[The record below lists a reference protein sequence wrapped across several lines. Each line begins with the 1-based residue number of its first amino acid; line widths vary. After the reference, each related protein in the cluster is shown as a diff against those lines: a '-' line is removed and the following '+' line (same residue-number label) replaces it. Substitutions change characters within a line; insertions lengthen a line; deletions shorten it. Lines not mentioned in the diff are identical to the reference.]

1 MRLYYAACVCLLVAA
16 AALRFHDLSE
26 KSLRHDEAASANLS
40 REAISEVIRGIRY
53 HSSPILYPLVL
64 HAVQKVE
71 STPFSIRIVPA
82 VASVLTVAALL
93 FLLPRLGVAKGAA
106 FLAALLA
113 TLSVGA
119 IAHAQDAR
127 EYSIDALLAVLM
139 MAGLLWHLRDGRRA
153 LLCVSLFLA
162 PLVQYGLVLFGV
174 AVMAAAMVHPSDR
187 WQRRMKGLRQWA
199 KPRMALTWPAACF
212 LAGCA
217 TSYLV
222 TVRHQWHNPDFA
234 VDGPLQR
241 HFFQGQF
248 DARSI
253 FEFSIDRI
261 WSLLTHH
268 LPPVVAM
275 AALAAFAIVLAASI
289 LGKSQGTP
297 QARAVL
303 VVFSLC
309 IAIAVAA
316 AVLGLYPIGLMRHA
330 IYLGPIVFLAVGV
343 ACHWAAGVL
352 SSLTG
357 REWTT
362 PALLAAMGGAALAG
376 VGDLREDSPY
386 QASEDVKSAL
396 AVLKERVRKGDMV
409 YFSHGTAP
417 TARYYLME
425 GGKPPS
431 YQYGTAGWC
440 RRSLNACL
448 HEMAELA
455 YWLAYSRVW
464 LVALDVRMAELES
477 SMSRGAVKEVVS
489 GRRPSLYL
497 IEDAEILIDRH
508 ATVVVKDLEA
518 TLTRKPSIR
527 SIFDVHLSENA
538 LIFVKEPCSAEDVQD
553 WFFLHV
559 DPVDVSDLPEHR
571 KRHGFDGLDFRFNN
585 RDGSWFRS
593 AKRCVVLRAL
603 PDYDFVG
610 IRTGQYNDEGVVW
623 KGEVRFDEQPRQRPP
638 DRGIEIGDGANGDH
652 EALQIE
658 AGSHLSDR
666 ESGASLGHGA
676 AEGV

>member
-1 MRLYYAACVCLLVAA
+1 MRGSARLAMRMRAAARRFAAFCRRCKMRPHHAYHAACVALLVAA

-26 KSLRHDEAASANLS
+26 KSLRHDEAAAANLS
-40 REAISEVIRGIRY
+40 REAFSEVIHGNRRY

-174 AVMAAAMVHPSDR
+174 AVLAAAMVHPSDR

-199 KPRMALTWPAACF
+199 KPRMALAWPAACF

-217 TSYLV
+217 TSYLA
-222 TVRHQWHNPDFA
+222 TVRYQWHNPDFA
-234 VDGPLQR
+234 ADGPLQR

-275 AALAAFAIVLAASI
+275 AALVAFAIVLAAST

-297 QARAVL
+297 PARAVL
-303 VVFSLC
+303 VVFSFC

-316 AVLGLYPIGLMRHA
+316 VLLGLYPIGLTRHA

-343 ACHWAAGVL
+343 AFHWTADVL
-352 SSLTG
+352 SSLT
-357 REWTT
+357 RRRWSV
-362 PALLAAMGGAALAG
+362 PALFVMTGATALAG
-376 VGDLREDSPY
+376 VNNIREDSPY
-386 QASEDVKSAL
+386 QASEDVKSVL
-396 AVLKERVRKGDMV
+396 AVLKEEVREEDTV
-409 YFSHGTAP
+409 YLGWGAAP
-417 TARYYLME
+417 TAQFYLME
-425 GGKPPS
+425 EGKPAN
-431 YQYGTAGWC
+431 YHYGTAGWC
-440 RRSLNACL
+440 WRSLNACL
-448 HEMAELA
+448 REMADLA
-455 YWLAYSRVW
+455 FWPGGRIW
-464 LVALDVRMAELES
+464 FVALRLPMAELEEALPDVS
-477 SMSRGAVKEVVS
+477 IEEVVS
-489 GRRPSLYL
+489 SGWSSLYL
-497 IEDAEILIDRH
+497 IEDAEALMNLH
-508 ATVVVKDLEA
+508 ATVVVKDIEA
-518 TLTRKPSIR
+518 ILARQPSIR
-527 SIFDVHLSENA
+527 STFDVHLSEDA
-538 LIFVKEPCSAEDVQD
+538 LIYSKAPCGAGDVRD
-553 WFFLHV
+553 TFFLHV
-559 DPVDVSDLPEHR
+559 DPADASDLPEHR
-571 KRHGFDGLDFRFNN
+571 RRHGFDNLDFRFNDPGV
-585 RDGSWFRS
+585 RWLRF
-593 AKRCVVLRAL
+593 AERCAALREL

-610 IRTGQYNDEGVVW
+610 IRTGQYNDEGPRW
-623 KGEVRFDEQPRQRPP
+623 TGELRFD
-638 DRGIEIGDGANGDH
+638 G
-652 EALQIE
+652 
-658 AGSHLSDR
+658 
-666 ESGASLGHGA
+666 
-676 AEGV
+676 